1 MTCTDKDIIE
11 VSFNL
16 KQSGSNTMHT
26 LFYSNK
32 SEFAGN
38 LNGMLDEGKYKT
50 TIHNMQ
56 NIGWKANISGLE

>member
-1 MTCTDKDIIE
+1 
-11 VSFNL
+11 
-16 KQSGSNTMHT
+16 MHT

-38 LNGMLDEGKYKT
+38 LKGMLDEGKYKT

-56 NIGWKANISGLE
+56 NIGWKA